1 MGEGEGRS
9 RHPSMQHNVF
19 ADVSH
24 ANMSVNQGVY
34 ADRKRL
40 IPDTTLRL
48 TEVYFRTGFDQ
59 WEKIS
64 E

>member
-1 MGEGEGRS
+1 
-9 RHPSMQHNVF
+9 
-19 ADVSH
+19 
-24 ANMSVNQGVY
+24 MSVNQGVY

-40 IPDTTLRL
+40 FPDATLRL

>member
-1 MGEGEGRS
+1 MGEGEGRP
-9 RHPSMQHNVF
+9 RHPSMQHNVL
-19 ADVSH
+19 ADIFH
-24 ANMSVNQGVY
+24 ADMSVNQGVY

-40 IPDTTLRL
+40 FHDTTL

-64 E
+64 K

>member
-19 ADVSH
+19 ADGSH

-34 ADRKRL
+34 ADRTRL
-40 IPDTTLRL
+40 FPDTTL